1 MRGIVRALVASVA
14 VLSFRTPFV
23 LSAISTV
30 RTGMDWNIK
39 HLCTNRQDALS
50 LEFTAETTLPLKIL
64 TQLISQFVFAGVLID
79 IQLFLC
85 PVPFERFP
93 EWKLIAAAVPEVN
106 EEPEHASYG

>member
-1 MRGIVRALVASVA
+1 MRGIVRALVVSVA

-30 RTGMDWNIK
+30 RTGMDWNIN

-50 LEFTAETTLPLKIL
+50 LEFTADATLPLKIL
-64 TQLISQFVFAGVLID
+64 TQLISQLVFAGVLID

-85 PVPFERFP
+85 PVPFQRFP
-93 EWKLIAAAVPEVN
+93 QCRLAAASLPRLHDD
-106 EEPEHASYG
+106 P